1 MTRSDLYR
9 IRDAIAEGLEVRK
22 GLLLTDEII
31 RDRAAN
37 ITEYLRPV
45 IEDIVNEALREAAR
59 GLVVTGEIDHN
70 DPNDTGETE

>member
-45 IEDIVNEALREAAR
+45 IEDIVTEALREAAR
-59 GLVVTGEIDHN
+59 GEVVTGTIE
-70 DPNDTGETE
+70 PKESK